1 MNKNTIFGEYY
12 MKHDPTI
19 FGDKK
24 FSNILEEIHKNSAD
38 KRVQIDLLIS
48 ELTGYIQTA
57 GDVVQIVPLISQYLE
72 VAVKNDEQLVKLAT
86 LIQRLMS
93 VEVKGSEQSTLLT
106 EQEKEQLLKSLD
118 DTVKDLQVHS
128 DSLQGNINKVKDSTK
143 GIGD

>member
-1 MNKNTIFGEYY
+1 